1 MKKLLWLPLFLF
13 ILQRAYAQDRVQR
26 VVEIK
31 NADVHQIFLAVRALG
46 GDTISTTEGDRIL
59 LSGPKASV
67 DGTEALI
74 KQLDVPAPP
83 QKNLELIV
91 YMVAASTQPS
101 AGAPLPDD
109 LSPVT
114 TQLKAVFPYRGFRLI
129 DSFVLRARNGQG
141 GETSGFIG
149 SSASGPAPNRTVYN
163 FRFKRIDLERRG
175 DRPLIRVDNVHLGI
189 RVPTPV
195 SPKGDITYLEAGINT
210 DVDLHEGQ
218 KVVVG
223 KTSALDGPEGALF
236 LVISAKLVN

>member
-1 MKKLLWLPLFLF
+1 MRKLLWLPLFLS
-13 ILQRAYAQDRVQR
+13 ILQPTHAQDRVQR

-31 NADVHQIFLAVRALG
+31 NGDVHPIFLAVRALG
-46 GDTISTTEGDRIL
+46 GEVITTTEGDRIL
-59 LSGPKASV
+59 LSGPKAAV

-83 QKNLELIV
+83 QKNLELTV
-91 YMVAASTQPS
+91 YMVSASMQPS
-101 AGAPLPDD
+101 TGSPLPDD

-114 TQLKAVFPYRGFRLI
+114 TQLKAVFPYKGFRLI

-149 SSASGPAPNRTVYN
+149 NGASVAAPNKTVYN
-163 FRFKRIDLERRG
+163 FRFKRIDMETRA
-175 DRPLIRVDNVHLGI
+175 DRPLIRLDNVHLGI
-189 RVPTPV
+189 RVPMPI
-195 SPKGDITYLEAGINT
+195 SPKGDISYLEAGINT